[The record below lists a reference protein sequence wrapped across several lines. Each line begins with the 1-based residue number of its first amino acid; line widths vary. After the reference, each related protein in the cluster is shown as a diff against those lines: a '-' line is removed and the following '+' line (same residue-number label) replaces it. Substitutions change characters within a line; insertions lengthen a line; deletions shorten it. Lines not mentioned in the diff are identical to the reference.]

1 MTFFCIHSTLIVK
14 MRLEAKL
21 ALSNAL
27 SKLLLVLLGALVIP
41 PIVQRVAVAHT
52 DLRLRDKQRRVLAL
66 IARDGLQAFERGE
79 RAETYADYNIFKQEY
94 ITLTPLPVGATL
106 PPERIFEEPR
116 QVDQQ
121 VEDFRILSFAR
132 PALKPGQ
139 RAFRLEI
146 GSSLATVEL
155 LTDTLRQLALWV
167 LVAASLLTVVSDAAF
182 AHYLLGPLR
191 ELIARKLR
199 GIRQPSDFRFELID
213 TDTTDFRRLD
223 ERLNSL
229 MRQVQS
235 AFAKEREFMSN
246 VSHELLTP
254 VSILQSRFENML
266 QDPTLPE
273 SQAQQIVESQRTLY
287 RLRNTVRTLL
297 LIANIENEQYLRD
310 EPVRL
315 GDVVADVAEEL
326 DDRRQQRDIAL
337 EITLTGD
344 DIRPHANASLL
355 HTLVRNLLSNAI
367 KYNHES
373 GRIRVVGQ
381 PTPAGGYTLRVED
394 TGPGIAAVHLPFLF
408 DRFRRFHGN
417 APGSPEGYGLGL
429 PIAQTIASFHG
440 ATLRAESE
448 LGRGTAFVLEFVPLT
463 EPNMGF
469 MAPS

>member
-1 MTFFCIHSTLIVK
+1 

-21 ALSNAL
+21 ALFNAL

-52 DLRLRDKQRRVLAL
+52 DLRLRDKQRRVLVL

-94 ITLTPLPVGATL
+94 ITLTPLPAGESL
-106 PPERIFEEPR
+106 PGERIFEEPR

-132 PALKPGQ
+132 PASAPGQ

-155 LTDTLRQLALWV
+155 LTATLRQLALWV
-167 LVAASLLTVVSDAAF
+167 LVAASLLTVLSDAAF
-182 AHYLLGPLR
+182 AHYLLAPLR
-191 ELIARKLR
+191 ELIVRKLR
-199 GIRQPSDFRFELID
+199 GIRQPSDFQFEPID

-223 ERLNSL
+223 DRLNSL

-254 VSILQSRFENML
+254 ASILQSRFENML

-273 SQAQQIVESQRTLY
+273 PHAQQIVESQRTLY

-315 GDVVADVAEEL
+315 AEAVADVAEEL

-337 EITLTGD
+337 EIDIAGD
-344 DIRPHANASLL
+344 DLRPHANASLM
-355 HTLVRNLLSNAI
+355 HTLLRNLLSNAI
-367 KYNHES
+367 KYNHEG
-373 GRIRVVGQ
+373 GRIRVVGR
-381 PTPAGGYTLRVED
+381 PAPSGGYVLRVED
-394 TGPGIAAVHLPFLF
+394 TGPGIAAENLPYLF
-408 DRFRRFHGN
+408 DRFRRFHAN

-429 PIAQTIASFHG
+429 PIAKTIAGFHR

-448 LGRGTAFVLEFVPLT
+448 VGRGTAFILEFGP
-463 EPNMGF
+463 PASYAAGF
-469 MAPS
+469 MPPS

>member
-1 MTFFCIHSTLIVK
+1 

-41 PIVQRVAVAHT
+41 PIVQRVAVDHT
-52 DLRLRDKQRRVLAL
+52 DQRLRDKQRRVLAL
-66 IARDGLQAFERGE
+66 IARDGLRAFERDE

-94 ITLTPLPVGATL
+94 ITITQLPVGTAL

-116 QVDQQ
+116 QVDEQ
-121 VEDFRILSFAR
+121 VEDFRILSFAQ
-132 PALKPGQ
+132 PASGTGQ
-139 RAFRLEI
+139 PAYRLEI
-146 GSSLATVEL
+146 GSSLDTVEL
-155 LTDTLRQLALWV
+155 LTATLRQLALWV
-167 LVAASLLTVVSDAAF
+167 LVAASLLTVVTDAAF

-273 SQAQQIVESQRTLY
+273 QHAQQLVESQRTLY
-287 RLRNTVRTLL
+287 RLRNTVRSLL

-310 EPVRL
+310 ETVGL
-315 GDVVADVAEEL
+315 SEVVADVAEEL
-326 DDRRQQRDIAL
+326 DDRRQQRDITL
-337 EITLTGD
+337 EINLTGD
-344 DIRPHANASLL
+344 DVRPQANASLL
-355 HTLVRNLLSNAI
+355 HTLLRNLLSNAI
-367 KYNHES
+367 KYNHE
-373 GRIRVVGQ
+373 GGQIMVTGQ
-381 PTPAGGYTLRVED
+381 PLPNGGYALRVAD
-394 TGPGIAAVHLPFLF
+394 TGPGIAADHLPYLF

-448 LGRGTAFVLEFVPLT
+448 VDRGTVFILEFGPVVGVST
-463 EPNMGF
+463 GF
-469 MAPS
+469 MPPS

>member
-1 MTFFCIHSTLIVK
+1 

-21 ALSNAL
+21 ALFNAL

-52 DLRLRDKQRRVLAL
+52 DLRLRDRQRRVLAL
-66 IARDGLQAFERGE
+66 IARDGLHAFEVGE

-94 ITLTPLPVGATL
+94 ITLTPLPAGVPL
-106 PPERIFEEPR
+106 PAERIFEESR
-116 QVDQQ
+116 QVDRQ

-132 PALKPGQ
+132 PPGAPGLQ
-139 RAFRLEI
+139 AYRLEI

-155 LTDTLRQLALWV
+155 LTGTLRKLALWV
-167 LVAASLLTVVSDAAF
+167 LVAASLLTVVTDAAF

-191 ELIARKLR
+191 ELIVRKLR
-199 GIRQPSDFRFELID
+199 GIKQPSDFRFEPID

-223 ERLNSL
+223 DRLNSL

-266 QDPTLPE
+266 QDASLPE
-273 SQAQQIVESQRTLY
+273 KHAHQIVESQRTLY

-315 GDVVADVAEEL
+315 ATAVADVAEEL
-326 DDRRQQRDIAL
+326 DDRRQQRDLTL
-337 EITLTGD
+337 EIDLSGD
-344 DIRPHANASLL
+344 DVRPRANASLL
-355 HTLVRNLLSNAI
+355 HTLLRNLLSNAI
-367 KYNHES
+367 KYNHP
-373 GRIRVVGQ
+373 GGHIRVVGR
-381 PTPAGGYTLRVED
+381 PLAHGGYALRVED
-394 TGPGIAAVHLPFLF
+394 TGPGIAAANLPYLF

-429 PIAQTIASFHG
+429 PIAQTIAGFHG
-440 ATLRAESE
+440 ATLRVESE
-448 LGRGTAFVLEFVPLT
+448 VGRGTAFVVEFGAVV
-463 EPNMGF
+463 G
-469 MAPS
+469 

>member
-1 MTFFCIHSTLIVK
+1 

-21 ALSNAL
+21 ALFNAL

-52 DLRLRDKQRRVLAL
+52 DQRLRDKQRRVLAL
-66 IARDGLQAFERGE
+66 IARDGLQAFERDE

-94 ITLTPLPVGATL
+94 ITLTQLPVGTAL

-116 QVDQQ
+116 QVDEQ
-121 VEDFRILSFAR
+121 VEDYRILSFAR
-132 PALKPGQ
+132 PASGAGQ
-139 RAFRLEI
+139 PAYRLEI
-146 GSSLATVEL
+146 GSSLDTVEL
-155 LTDTLRQLALWV
+155 LTATLRQLALWV
-167 LVAASLLTVVSDAAF
+167 LVAASLLTVVTDAAF

-273 SQAQQIVESQRTLY
+273 QHAQQLVESQRTLY

-310 EPVRL
+310 ETVGL
-315 GDVVADVAEEL
+315 SEVVADVAEEL
-326 DDRRQQRDIAL
+326 DDRRQQRDITL
-337 EITLTGD
+337 KTNLTGD
-344 DIRPHANASLL
+344 DVRPQANASLL
-355 HTLVRNLLSNAI
+355 HTLLRNLLSNAI
-367 KYNHES
+367 KYNHE
-373 GRIRVVGQ
+373 GGQIIVTGQ
-381 PTPAGGYTLRVED
+381 PLPNGGYALRVAD
-394 TGPGIAAVHLPFLF
+394 TGPGIAADHLPYLF

-429 PIAQTIASFHG
+429 PIAQTIANFHG

-448 LGRGTAFVLEFVPLT
+448 VGRGTVFILEFGPVVGVST
-463 EPNMGF
+463 GF
-469 MAPS
+469 MPPS

>member
-1 MTFFCIHSTLIVK
+1 

-21 ALSNAL
+21 ALFNAL

-94 ITLTPLPVGATL
+94 ITLTPLPAGAPL

-132 PALKPGQ
+132 PADGPGQ

-146 GSSLATVEL
+146 GSSLDTVEL
-155 LTDTLRQLALWV
+155 LTATLRRLALWV
-167 LVAASLLTVVSDAAF
+167 LVAASLLTVISDAAF
-182 AHYLLGPLR
+182 AHYLLAPLR
-191 ELIARKLR
+191 ELIVRKLR
-199 GIRQPSDFRFELID
+199 GIRQPSDFQFEPID

-273 SQAQQIVESQRTLY
+273 QHAHQIVESQRTLY

-297 LIANIENEQYLRD
+297 LIANIENEQYLR
-310 EPVRL
+310 EESVRL
-315 GDVVADVAEEL
+315 SAAVADVAEEL

-337 EITLTGD
+337 EIDITGD
-344 DIRPHANASLL
+344 DERPRANASLL
-355 HTLVRNLLSNAI
+355 HTLLRNLLSNAI
-367 KYNHES
+367 KYNLEGGH
-373 GRIRVVGQ
+373 IRVLGRD
-381 PTPAGGYTLRVED
+381 AAHGGYTLRVED
-394 TGPGIAAVHLPFLF
+394 TGPGIAADHLPFLF
-408 DRFRRFHGN
+408 DRFRRFHAN
-417 APGSPEGYGLGL
+417 APNSPEGYGLGL

-448 LGRGTAFVLEFVPLT
+448 VGRGTAFVLDFRPSASLAA
-463 EPNMGF
+463 GF
-469 MAPS
+469 MPPS